1 MAGKTIEANQNNW
14 QSDVLESSV
23 PVLVD
28 FWAEWCGP
36 CRAIIPTLD
45 QLAEEYDGKLKVA
58 KVNVDQNRDLAQQFG
73 VRSIPFLLIIK
84 DGKVAEQMVGA
95 LSKPQFVEKITPHLG

>member
-1 MAGKTIEANQNNW
+1 MAGKTIEANEANW
-14 QSDVLESSV
+14 QTDVLESDV

-36 CRAIIPTLD
+36 CRAIIPTLE
-45 QLAEEYDGKLKVA
+45 QLADEYDGKLKVA
-58 KVNVDQNRDLAQQFG
+58 KVNVDSNRALAQQFG

-84 DGKVAEQMVGA
+84 DGKVVEQMVGA
-95 LSKPQFVEKITPHLG
+95 LGKPEFVSKITPHL

>member
-1 MAGKTIEANQNNW
+1 MAGKTIEVNQTNW
-14 QSDVLESSV
+14 QSDVLEASV

-36 CRAIIPTLD
+36 CRAIIPTLE
-45 QLAEEYDGKLKVA
+45 QLAEDYDGKLKVA
-58 KVNVDQNRDLAQQFG
+58 KVNVDQNRELAQQFG